1 MRNTL
6 QYILKKLLFMIPMV
20 LFITFL
26 IYLGL
31 YLTPGDAISYMFS
44 PDQLA
49 NIDPAKLEELR
60 ELYGLNDPFF
70 VQYFKWLWQLLC
82 GNFGY
87 SLTNGQPISS
97 LLKQYFPATLE
108 LSLAALIISSVLGS
122 ILGIL
127 SALKKGSIG
136 DNVLTVAGMI
146 GVSIPQF
153 FFGMG
158 LHSGFCHPPRRSS
171 HRRTNRTGHH
181 VLYWTAEVPC
191 HACLRVGYL
200 PDGWRYALRP
210 FQYAGHDE
218 QGLHPHCTGKR
229 AA

>member
-127 SALKKGSIG
+127 SAPS
-136 DNVLTVAGMI
+136 
-146 GVSIPQF
+146 
-153 FFGMG
+153 
-158 LHSGFCHPPRRSS
+158 RRSS

-181 VLYWTAEVPC
+181 ILYWTAEVPC

-210 FQYAGHDE
+210 FQHAGHDE
-218 QGLHPHCTGKR
+218 QGLHPHCTGKG

>member
-97 LLKQYFPATLE
+97 LLKQFPGNAGAV
-108 LSLAALIISSVLGS
+108 SGS
-122 ILGIL
+122 ADHLL
-127 SALKKGSIG
+127 R
-136 DNVLTVAGMI
+136 AGQYPRDTQC
-146 GVSIPQF
+146 SEE
-153 FFGMG
+153 
-158 LHSGFCHPPRRSS
+158 GFH
-171 HRRTNRTGHH
+171 
-181 VLYWTAEVPC
+181 W
-191 HACLRVGYL
+191 
-200 PDGWRYALRP
+200 
-210 FQYAGHDE
+210 
-218 QGLHPHCTGKR
+218 
-229 AA
+229 

>member
-153 FFGMG
+153 FFGMVCI
-158 LHSGFCHPPRRSS
+158 LVLPSISAFFPSADEPHRASHP
-171 HRRTNRTGHH
+171 
-181 VLYWTAEVPC
+181 L
-191 HACLRVGYL
+191 L
-200 PDGWRYALRP
+200 DG
-210 FQYAGHDE
+210 
-218 QGLHPHCTGKR
+218 
-229 AA
+229 

>member
-70 VQYFKWLWQLLC
+70 VQYFTVIHCWSMARTAVC
-82 GNFGY
+82 
-87 SLTNGQPISS
+87 SS
-97 LLKQYFPATLE
+97 
-108 LSLAALIISSVLGS
+108 
-122 ILGIL
+122 
-127 SALKKGSIG
+127 SA
-136 DNVLTVAGMI
+136 M
-146 GVSIPQF
+146 P
-153 FFGMG
+153 
-158 LHSGFCHPPRRSS
+158 
-171 HRRTNRTGHH
+171 
-181 VLYWTAEVPC
+181 
-191 HACLRVGYL
+191 
-200 PDGWRYALRP
+200 
-210 FQYAGHDE
+210 
-218 QGLHPHCTGKR
+218 
-229 AA
+229 

>member
-70 VQYFKWLWQLLC
+70 VQYFGSC
-82 GNFGY
+82 FAG
-87 SLTNGQPISS
+87 
-97 LLKQYFPATLE
+97 TL
-108 LSLAALIISSVLGS
+108 AI
-122 ILGIL
+122 
-127 SALKKGSIG
+127 
-136 DNVLTVAGMI
+136 
-146 GVSIPQF
+146 
-153 FFGMG
+153 
-158 LHSGFCHPPRRSS
+158 R
-171 HRRTNRTGHH
+171 
-181 VLYWTAEVPC
+181 
-191 HACLRVGYL
+191 
-200 PDGWRYALRP
+200 
-210 FQYAGHDE
+210 
-218 QGLHPHCTGKR
+218 
-229 AA
+229 